1 MQNKKNNTRQQ
12 IINAGQECLAQYG
25 YTKTTFVD
33 IARKAGMSRAL
44 LYLYFKNKK
53 DLFSTMASERTDKY
67 YSLSQEILKSALSK
81 NEKLKKIVDIWL
93 IDPYRIIIKTPNP
106 DSWLDELKNIA
117 QGERYFRELFIKS
130 LTPLLGHDLAETMV
144 LAYRGIL
151 DDRPTVK
158 TLEKRSRIL
167 LDLADCCENTG
178 TDSRDEKMRP
188 ERPGRQKGPLKD

>member
-53 DLFSTMASERTDKY
+53 DLFSNMASERTDRY
-67 YSLSQEILKSALSK
+67 YALSQEILISDLSK
-81 NEKLKKIVDIWL
+81 KEKMQKIVDIWL
-93 IDPYRIIIKTPNP
+93 IAPYRVIIKAPNP
-106 DSWLDELKNIA
+106 DAWLDELRNIA

-130 LTPLLGHDLAETMV
+130 LTPLLGRDLAETVV
-144 LAYRGIL
+144 LSYRGLL
-151 DDRPTVK
+151 DDRPKVK

-167 LDLADCCENTG
+167 LDLAARGSLTLQ
-178 TDSRDEKMRP
+178 S
-188 ERPGRQKGPLKD
+188 